1 MNPRISIVRMRCA
14 VWLVALLVG
23 ACLFANA
30 SGGGGWGNPTPQ
42 PRKAATRGAVTSSL
56 TLPPSP

>member
-1 MNPRISIVRMRCA
+1 MCSKMSGA
-14 VWLVALLVG
+14 LHAALLLVIVSLL
-23 ACLFANA
+23 AATLRAE
-30 SGGGGWGNPTPQ
+30 GGGNPTPQ